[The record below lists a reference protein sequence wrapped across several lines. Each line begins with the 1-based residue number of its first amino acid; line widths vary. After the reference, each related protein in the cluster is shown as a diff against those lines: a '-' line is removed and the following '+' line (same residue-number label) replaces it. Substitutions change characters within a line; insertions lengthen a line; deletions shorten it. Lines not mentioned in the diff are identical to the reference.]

1 MSVIRCLPGS
11 DSGCTVPWD
20 MHYSSS
26 ATSLTRPSID
36 SISQESDAL
45 YRDLRVFI
53 RPCTACATMIIRGAR
68 LIALEQQIKDGRYPA
83 ISADQLF
90 ADPLVHR
97 PGHHLTKA
105 VSGYSAS
112 DYAVDRRFTGKTA
125 PIYVS
130 AIQCASLLRGNENIV
145 RIASGVHL
153 ECYIRAE
160 VASGRV
166 FPRYDALEYFEWS
179 SELSLGNLYWPGTFT
194 RLGGF
199 IPELGRVDRRHYDT
213 DTQLW
218 AHPFRAEWAAAVDNL
233 QLLPFTAEE
242 LSTVYRTY
250 TVNGLI
256 ADRSLRHLAPDCF
269 SHTGFT
275 AEDVVRIAR
284 EHAERLQAHVQAQ
297 ARDSD
302 ELAALGRL
310 FGIDATLSVVPS
322 RTMTLNSST
331 VFQTRLFG

>member
-1 MSVIRCLPGS
+1 MSARER
-11 DSGCTVPWD
+11 SGCTVPWD

-45 YRDLRVFI
+45 YRDLRGFI

-90 ADPLVHR
+90 ADPL
-97 PGHHLTKA
+97 
-105 VSGYSAS
+105 SAS

-130 AIQCASLLRGNENIV
+130 AIQCASLVEGKREYCPYREAGYTWSVTFGPRSLRGVFSPVTTRWNTS
-145 RIASGVHL
+145 SG
-153 ECYIRAE
+153 
-160 VASGRV
+160 
-166 FPRYDALEYFEWS
+166 ALS
-179 SELSLGNLYWPGTFT
+179 C
-194 RLGGF
+194 F

-218 AHPFRAEWAAAVDNL
+218 AHPFRAEWAAAVD
-233 QLLPFTAEE
+233 QLAASSFYRGRTFD
-242 LSTVYRTY
+242 SDRTY

-275 AEDVVRIAR
+275 AEDVVRNR
-284 EHAERLQAHVQAQ
+284 
-297 ARDSD
+297 
-302 ELAALGRL
+302 
-310 FGIDATLSVVPS
+310 P
-322 RTMTLNSST
+322 
-331 VFQTRLFG
+331 